1 MAINFHQ
8 YLRNGESQLNMPAIV
23 ISKRDT
29 DKRVVYDKKRN
40 RLDRIAG
47 DYYQDEAYWRLIL
60 WANPDYSIEF
70 DIPDRTVIRIPFP
83 IEEVEQEIVQQINR
97 KKNK

>member
-1 MAINFHQ
+1 MAVNFYQ
-8 YLRNGESQLNMPAIV
+8 YLRNGDKQLNMPPIT
-23 ISKRDT
+23 ISKRST
-29 DKRVVYDKKRN
+29 DKRIVYDKKRN

-47 DYYQDEAYWRLIL
+47 DYYKEEEYWRIL
-60 WANPDYSIEF
+60 LWGNPDYTLEF

-83 IEEVEQEIVQQINR
+83 LQEVEQEIVQQINR

>member
-8 YLRNGESQLNMPAIV
+8 YLRNGDKQLNMPPIT
-23 ISKRDT
+23 ISKRQS
-29 DKRVVYDKKRN
+29 DKRIVYDKKRN

-47 DYYQDEAYWRLIL
+47 DYYQDEASWRLIL

-83 IEEVEQEIVQQINR
+83 LQDVEQEIVQQINR